1 MGDCRSWVAWRWG
14 LVTKCLDTLKSRTR
28 KKEKKLISRSC
39 KRRYTYVCDVGWGQR
54 WLRTKTLARFGLIL
68 MKMRTYGYEL
78 ICIKWVVLGG
88 RSKDTYLVCGPVS
101 ALMCLRSAVFFFSLM
116 ICRQLVVI
124 LAYVGRRSSV
134 RPIFVVRSRFDCNFA
149 CSVASDGD
157 DGKKKL
163 ALSESYWQ
171 SWLHLMCYYA
181 WGLTGACWVL
191 HRLLWFEQH
200 ASESGGGKQ
209 QRNCFLND
217 VWYAYGIQSDEHAC
231 SMGPKNKSWGFYL
244 TPIG

>member
-1 MGDCRSWVAWRWG
+1 MYKMG
-14 LVTKCLDTLKSRTR
+14 RTGR
-28 KKEKKLISRSC
+28 AKQ
-39 KRRYTYVCDVGWGQR
+39 RY
-54 WLRTKTLARFGLIL
+54 L
-68 MKMRTYGYEL
+68 
-78 ICIKWVVLGG
+78 
-88 RSKDTYLVCGPVS
+88 S
-101 ALMCLRSAVFFFSLM
+101 CLRPSFGSDVPSQRSFFLM

-157 DGKKKL
+157 DGKKL

-209 QRNCFLND
+209 QRYCFLND

-231 SMGPKNKSWGFYL
+231 SMRPKNKSWGFYL

>member
-1 MGDCRSWVAWRWG
+1 M
-14 LVTKCLDTLKSRTR
+14 L
-28 KKEKKLISRSC
+28 
-39 KRRYTYVCDVGWGQR
+39 
-54 WLRTKTLARFGLIL
+54 
-68 MKMRTYGYEL
+68 
-78 ICIKWVVLGG
+78 
-88 RSKDTYLVCGPVS
+88 
-101 ALMCLRSAVFFFSLM
+101 
-116 ICRQLVVI
+116 CRQLVVI

-134 RPIFVVRSRFDCNFA
+134 RPIFVMRSRFDCNFA

-157 DGKKKL
+157 DGKKL

-209 QRNCFLND
+209 QRYCFLND

-231 SMGPKNKSWGFYL
+231 IMGQKINHGDFIWRRLARRKCSGAPRSDCPAFVSRFASGFNDTSCENL
-244 TPIG
+244 LAQQQGDDVRFH